1 MIERKLRIRI
11 NSKLKSDSKQFAM
24 ILQDETKDPHA
35 HDAWKKVKTD
45 LIERLGFEY
54 VGTQG
59 MLAFGEFTDTFKC
72 ETGEIYLS
80 LETDSG
86 DLMLSTSDELIFSSV
101 ISRLGS
107 LANYET
113 EQ

>member
-1 MIERKLRIRI
+1 MIERKLKIRI

-24 ILQDETKDPHA
+24 ILQNETKDPHA
-35 HDAWKKVKTD
+35 HDAWKKVK
-45 LIERLGFEY
+45 
-54 VGTQG
+54 
-59 MLAFGEFTDTFKC
+59 
-72 ETGEIYLS
+72 
-80 LETDSG
+80 TDSG